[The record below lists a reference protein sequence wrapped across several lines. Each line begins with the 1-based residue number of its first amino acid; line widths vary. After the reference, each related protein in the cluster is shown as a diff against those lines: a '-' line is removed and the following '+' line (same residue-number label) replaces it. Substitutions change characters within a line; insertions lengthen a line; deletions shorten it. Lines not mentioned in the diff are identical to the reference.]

1 MSSLPF
7 QEIAWDSMQLH
18 EPPNPNHVDLD
29 SDMEE
34 DGLQLYARTIMVQS
48 VHGKGEND
56 DQFIMVGRSCM
67 IKI

>member
-1 MSSLPF
+1 
-7 QEIAWDSMQLH
+7 MQLY
-18 EPPNPNHVDLD
+18 EPPNLNHVDLD